1 MSTVTRESYYVG
13 FRVGDQES
21 GLDPNGHNHGMT
33 SPVVGYQPVDDVAA
47 SLRQAADAGWRT
59 QQDVKDVAEE
69 DWPPSLRTPTA
80 TSSGSSRP
88 AETSGRRTPGRHRA
102 GREHD
107 D

>member
-59 QQDVKDVAEE
+59 QQDVKDVGGGGLAAIVE
-69 DWPPSLRTPTA
+69 DTDGNVLGFLQTR
-80 TSSGSSRP
+80 
-88 AETSGRRTPGRHRA
+88 
-102 GREHD
+102 
-107 D
+107 